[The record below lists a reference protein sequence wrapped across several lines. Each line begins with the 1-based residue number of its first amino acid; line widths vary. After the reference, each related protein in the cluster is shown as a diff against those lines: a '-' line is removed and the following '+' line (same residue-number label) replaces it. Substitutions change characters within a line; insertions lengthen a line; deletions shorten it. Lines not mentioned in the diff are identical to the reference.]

1 MTSSSIL
8 YLLIA
13 IYMSTFPS
21 HSHETSKATIEDRL
35 AVLENRQAPVDS
47 VFAFHTNEGKLR
59 YKQDLKGK
67 WSNW

>member
-1 MTSSSIL
+1 MTSSWIL
-8 YLLIA
+8 CLLVA
-13 IYMSTFPS
+13 VCMNTFPS
-21 HSHETSKATIEDRL
+21 HSRETSKASIDDRL
-35 AVLENRQAPVDS
+35 AVLENRRAQVDF